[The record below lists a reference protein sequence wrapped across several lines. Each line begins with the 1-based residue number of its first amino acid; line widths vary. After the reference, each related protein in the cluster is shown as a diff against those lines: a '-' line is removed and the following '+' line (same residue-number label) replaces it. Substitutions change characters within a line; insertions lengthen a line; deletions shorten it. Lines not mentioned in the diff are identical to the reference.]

1 MAGRRGLSVRGPG
14 GRNNVVSER
23 LADETPR
30 SAARVEE
37 HTLAGMNACIRA
49 ASLSVTTFRT

>member
-1 MAGRRGLSVRGPG
+1 MCWRPS
-14 GRNNVVSER
+14 VSER

-37 HTLAGMNACIRA
+37 HTLAGMKACIRA
-49 ASLSVTTFRT
+49 ASLGVTTFRT